1 VEGVE
6 RRVRKAEQ
14 GSNVVRYLGNGVF
27 AHWHGL
33 QLVRLGPGEPHSPLV
48 ELQLVVDFEQVQS
61 QLSRI
66 PACLRNDETALQLVA
81 ALLDPVVGDDV
92 ALLAPLYLLQ
102 LQVHTLLVTQATKE
116 GDNADGLKHKPV
128 GIVLP
133 GQHKLLQYSVI
144 KDSVLLHII
153 VEAFDEKSESGQ
165 VLQLGI
171 VLPLEDAVETRV
183 NSPQRRRR
191 HFPVQA
197 QKLEIVGEE
206 FFTRLTSFEV
216 EVAAEIDKLGPGS
229 LILFT
234 TFGIRK
240 LLEDILVRND
250 NCHRCSG
257 EFSTASTVC

>member
-6 RRVRKAEQ
+6 RRVRKAEE

-27 AHWHGL
+27 AHWDGL
-33 QLVRLGPGEPHSPLV
+33 QLVRLGPGEPDSPLV
-48 ELQLVVDFEQVQS
+48 ELQLVVDFEQVKS

-66 PACLRNDETALQLVA
+66 PACLRNDESGLQLVTP
-81 ALLDPVVGDDV
+81 LLHPLVCDDV
-92 ALLAPLYLLQ
+92 AVLASLNLLQ
-102 LQVHTLLVTQATKE
+102 HQVHTLLVTQATKE
-116 GDNADGLKHKPV
+116 GHNADGLPHKPV
-128 GIVLP
+128 GVVLP
-133 GQHKLLQYSVI
+133 RQHKLLQHSIV
-144 KDSVLLHII
+144 KDGGLRFHII
-153 VEAFDEKSESGQ
+153 VEAFDEKSEPGQ

-171 VLPLEDAVETRV
+171 VLPLEDAVERGV
-183 NSPQRRRR
+183 HSPQRRRR
-191 HFPVQA
+191 HFLVKA
-197 QKLEIVGEE
+197 QELEIVGEE

-250 NCHRCSG
+250 SCHRCSG
-257 EFSTASTVC
+257 